1 MDTNKTTTPK
11 SAGFQKTSESQAF
24 SEIAQKGASQTKE
37 TYERMSAATAE
48 AADLMKTSCSTALNG
63 ARDYNNKFM
72 EFAHANTNAA
82 FDFVQELYGVKSP
95 SEFMEL
101 ATEHARTQTTALTEQ
116 TKELAALAQKVALAT
131 TEPLKAGVTKAFNQA
146 A

>member
-1 MDTNKTTTPK
+1 MDTTRRPRRDRVGSKKQVNDKHLAKWPK
-11 SAGFQKTSESQAF
+11 
-24 SEIAQKGASQTKE
+24 KGAAQ
-37 TYERMSAATAE
+37 MSAATAA

-63 ARDYNNKFM
+63 ARDYNKQFM
-72 EFAHANTNAA
+72 EFAHTNTNAA
-82 FDFVQELYGVKSP
+82 FDFVQELYGLKSP
-95 SEFMEL
+95 SDFMEL

-131 TEPLKAGVTKAFNQA
+131 TEPLKAGVAKAFNRA

>member
-1 MDTNKTTTPK
+1 MDMNKATTAKPT
-11 SAGFQKTSESQAF
+11 GFQRTTESQAF
-24 SEIAQKGASQTKE
+24 SEPAQKGAAQ

-72 EFAHANTNAA
+72 EFAHTNTNAA
-82 FDFVQELYGVKSP
+82 FDFVQELYGMKSP
-95 SEFMEL
+95 SDFMEL
-101 ATEHARTQTTALTEQ
+101 TTEHARTQTAALTEQ
-116 TKELAALAQKVALAT
+116 TKELSALAQKVALAT
-131 TEPLKAGVTKAFNQA
+131 TEPLKAGVAKAFNQA